1 MNWMAKNR
9 KNTSKR
15 KRKQTGTPSPGR
27 YSKMADNSSSDSKQK
42 QNQQS
47 VSTTPQSEHS
57 LPTSNVYSAAHQT
70 LWCTSWL
77 SFHAISTTSATP
89 AHMVYSPLQ
98 QLPTMSLPP
107 PSPAFPDLERFM
119 SEVTNRL
126 KILDLLDDILSRLVN
141 TLSNNW

>member
-1 MNWMAKNR
+1 MNSMAKNR

-42 QNQQS
+42 QNQHP

-70 LWCTSWL
+70 LYGAPPGY
-77 SFHAISTTSATP
+77 SFTPYQPPVPHTTP
-89 AHMVYSPLQ
+89 AHMAYSPL
-98 QLPTMSLPP
+98 
-107 PSPAFPDLERFM
+107 
-119 SEVTNRL
+119 
-126 KILDLLDDILSRLVN
+126 
-141 TLSNNW
+141 